1 MGGRHISSLNMPAHR
16 DPLVLAVD
24 IGTSSVRTALFDARG
39 RCLPGSLAQ
48 RAHAVTHAPAGAAEL
63 DPATL
68 EAGLLRCL
76 DRTLPHARRRP
87 VPAVGISCF
96 WHSLVGSDRRGKL
109 LTPIYTWADA
119 RCRHDATRLRAEL
132 SERGYHARTGCMLR
146 ASFWPAKLRWL
157 AREQRGLFRRVAR
170 WHSPAESLLA
180 KLCADGGDVC
190 AHGMAT
196 GTGLYNPSTL
206 RWDDGLLEL
215 CGLRRDQVPL
225 LTEGAL
231 RLRPEYARKFPALA
245 EAQWWP
251 AIGDGAAGN
260 LGSGAT
266 REGRAAINVGTSA
279 AFRVMR
285 EGRVARSPFGLFA
298 YRVDPRRFVVGGAVS
313 NAGNLR
319 AWCRR
324 ELNLPGADPAL
335 DDALAARPGPAS
347 SLVTL
352 PFWSAERAPTWCE
365 ELSGLVCGLTQNTSA
380 LDLLQSTT
388 EGVYHRLAAIA
399 DLSLAGTRPGPGKTA
414 RRPPATQIIVSGGIL
429 KSAHLLQ
436 RLADV
441 LGRPVSPSTEP
452 EASLRGAAV
461 YALEK
466 AAVAGWTEAA
476 RPGVGAQVRPRAR
489 YAALYG
495 REREK
500 QQRLEALMT
509 AHPPNE

>member
-1 MGGRHISSLNMPAHR
+1 MPAPH

-24 IGTSSVRTALFDARG
+24 IGTSSIRAALFDLHG
-39 RCLPGSLAQ
+39 RRLPKSLTQ
-48 RAHAVTHAPAGAAEL
+48 REHAVTHAPAGAAEL

-68 EAGLLRCL
+68 EDGFLRCL
-76 DRTLPHARRRP
+76 DQTLPHARRRP
-87 VPAVGISCF
+87 VLAVGISCF
-96 WHSLVGSDRRGKL
+96 WHSLIGTDRKGAA

-119 RCRHDATRLRAEL
+119 RCRDDAAGLRAEL
-132 SERGYHARTGCMLR
+132 SERDYHRRTGCMLR
-146 ASFWPAKLRWL
+146 ASYWPAKLRWL
-157 AREQRGLFRRVAR
+157 AREKRGVFRRVSR
-170 WHSPAESLLA
+170 WQSPSEWLLG
-180 KLCADGGDVC
+180 KYCVDGASVC

-206 RWDDGLLEL
+206 DWEDDLLKL
-215 CGLRRDQVPL
+215 CGLQPSQVPTVSDGSL
-225 LTEGAL
+225 GL
-231 RLRPEYARKFPALA
+231 RSEYARRFPQLA
-245 EAQWWP
+245 ETRWWP

-266 REGRAAINVGTSA
+266 RAGRAAINVGTSA
-279 AFRVMR
+279 AFRVMC
-285 EGRVARSPFGLFA
+285 EGPVAKSPFGLFA

-324 ELNLPGADPAL
+324 ELNLPPSERAL
-335 DDALAARPGPAS
+335 DDALAARPGPLT

-365 ELSGLVCGLTQNTSA
+365 ELTGVIEGLSQNTTA

-399 DLSLAGTRPGPGKTA
+399 DASLSVKPASGGKDAGRQG
-414 RRPPATQIIVSGGIL
+414 ATQIIVSGGIL
-429 KSAHLLQ
+429 KSGHLLQ

-441 LGRPVSPSTEP
+441 LGRAVYPSTEP

-466 AAVAGWTEAA
+466 IDAPGWTADTL
-476 RPGVGAQVRPRAR
+476 PDVGLVVRPRSR
-489 YAALYG
+489 YAALYQ
-495 REREK
+495 RERAR
-500 QQRLEALMT
+500 QQRLETMMT
-509 AHPPNE
+509 AKTPKE

>member
-1 MGGRHISSLNMPAHR
+1 MPVSP

-24 IGTSSVRTALFDARG
+24 IGTSSIRTALFDLRG
-39 RCLPGSLAQ
+39 RRLARSLVQ
-48 RAHAVTHAPAGAAEL
+48 HEHSVTHSPAGAAEL

-68 EAGLLRCL
+68 ERGFLHCL

-87 VPAVGISCF
+87 VVAVGTSCF
-96 WHSLVGSDRRGKL
+96 WHSLVGTDRRGAA

-119 RCRHDATRLRAEL
+119 RCRGDAARLRAEL
-132 SERGYHARTGCMLR
+132 SERDYHGRTGCMLR
-146 ASFWPAKLRWL
+146 ASYWPAKLRWL
-157 AREQRGLFRRVAR
+157 AREKRGLFRRVKG
-170 WHSPAESLLA
+170 WQSPAEWLLG
-180 KLCADGGDVC
+180 KYCGNGGDVC

-206 RWDDGLLEL
+206 AWEDDLLEL
-215 CGLRRDQVPL
+215 CGLRPSQVPAVS
-225 LTEGAL
+225 EGSLGL
-231 RLRPEYARKFPALA
+231 RSAYARRFPQLA

-266 REGRAAINVGTSA
+266 RAGRAAINVGTSA

-285 EGRVARSPFGLFA
+285 EGQTAKSPFGLFA
-298 YRVDPRRFVVGGAVS
+298 YRVDARRFVVGGAVS

-324 ELNLPGADPAL
+324 ELNLPPSDRAL
-335 DDALAARPGPAS
+335 DDALAARPGPVA

-365 ELSGLVCGLTQNTSA
+365 ELSGIIEGFSQNTTA
-380 LDLLQSTT
+380 LDLLQATT

-399 DLSLAGTRPGPGKTA
+399 DASLPGKTA
-414 RRPPATQIIVSGGIL
+414 RHGKKTRPSPETQIIVSGGIL

-441 LGRPVSPSTEP
+441 LGRAVFPSTEP

-466 AAVAGWTEAA
+466 MGAPGWADDT
-476 RPGVGAQVRPRAR
+476 PPDVGSLVRPRAR
-489 YAALYG
+489 YARQYSH
-495 REREK
+495 ERTR
-500 QQRLEALMT
+500 QQRLETIMAAMT
-509 AHPPNE
+509 SNE